1 MKKLFVIIIAVLLVG
16 TFQETKA
23 QFTVGAGLG
32 YATDISSLGI
42 SANVG
47 YEIDETWE
55 ATGSYTHFLEKDY
68 VKWSAIDFNAN
79 YNISEI
85 ENLGKFYA
93 IGGINIT
100 TIKIDIPGIDLDG
113 FSMGGGSVS
122 DSNFGLN
129 IGAGLKV
136 DLSEKM
142 ILAPEMT
149 YSISSGSYLRIGAKL
164 MFRI

>member
-1 MKKLFVIIIAVLLVG
+1 MRKLFIVIIAILFIG

-47 YEIDETWE
+47 YEIDETWA

-68 VKWSAIDFNAN
+68 YKWSAIDFNAN
-79 YNISEI
+79 YKLSEI

-100 TIKIDIPGIDLDG
+100 TVKLDLPGLPG
-113 FSMGGGSVS
+113 FLGSS
-122 DSNFGLN
+122 STSESNFGVN

>member
-1 MKKLFVIIIAVLLVG
+1 MKKLFVVIVAVLLFG
-16 TFQETKA
+16 SIQETKA

-55 ATGSYTHFLEKDY
+55 ATGSYTHFLKKDY

-85 ENLGKFYA
+85 ESLGNLYA

-100 TIKIDIPGIDLDG
+100 TVKLDIPGLSE
-113 FSMGGGSVS
+113 FLGGNSTS
-122 DSNFGLN
+122 ESNFGLN

>member
-1 MKKLFVIIIAVLLVG
+1 MKKLFIVIIAILLVG
-16 TFQETKA
+16 SFQETKA

-68 VKWSAIDFNAN
+68 VKWSAVDFNAN

-93 IGGINIT
+93 IGGLNIT
-100 TIKIDIPGIDLDG
+100 TVKIDIPGLSE
-113 FSMGGGSVS
+113 FLGSS
-122 DSNFGLN
+122 STSESNFGVN
-129 IGAGLKV
+129 IGAGLKM

>member
-1 MKKLFVIIIAVLLVG
+1 MKKLFVVIIAILLVG
-16 TFQETKA
+16 SFQETKA

-68 VKWSAIDFNAN
+68 VKWSAVDFNAN

-100 TIKIDIPGIDLDG
+100 TVKLDIPGLSE
-113 FSMGGGSVS
+113 FLGSS
-122 DSNFGLN
+122 STSESNFGVN

-164 MFRI
+164 MYRI

>member
-1 MKKLFVIIIAVLLVG
+1 MKKLFVVIIAVLLAG
-16 TFQETKA
+16 TFQEAKA

-47 YEIDETWE
+47 YEINETWE
-55 ATGSYTHFLEKDY
+55 ATGSYTHFFEKDY

-85 ENLGKFYA
+85 ENLGKLYA

-100 TIKIDIPGIDLDG
+100 TVKLDIPG
-113 FSMGGGSVS
+113 FNEVFGSS
-122 DSNFGLN
+122 SESNFGVN

>member
-1 MKKLFVIIIAVLLVG
+1 MKKFFIVIIAILFVG
-16 TFQETKA
+16 SFQETKA
-23 QFTVGAGLG
+23 QFSVGAGLG

-68 VKWSAIDFNAN
+68 VKWSAVDFNAN

-93 IGGINIT
+93 IGGLNIT
-100 TIKIDIPGIDLDG
+100 TVKIDIPGLSE
-113 FSMGGGSVS
+113 FLGSS
-122 DSNFGLN
+122 STSESNFGVN
-129 IGAGLKV
+129 IGAGLKM

>member
-1 MKKLFVIIIAVLLVG
+1 LK
-16 TFQETKA
+16 
-23 QFTVGAGLG
+23 
-32 YATDISSLGI
+32 
-42 SANVG
+42 
-47 YEIDETWE
+47 
-55 ATGSYTHFLEKDY
+55 KDY

-79 YNISEI
+79 YELSKID
-85 ENLGKFYA
+85 NLGSIYA

-113 FSMGGGSVS
+113 FSMGGGSAS
-122 DSNFGLN
+122 DSNFGVN

-142 ILAPEMT
+142 IIAPEMT